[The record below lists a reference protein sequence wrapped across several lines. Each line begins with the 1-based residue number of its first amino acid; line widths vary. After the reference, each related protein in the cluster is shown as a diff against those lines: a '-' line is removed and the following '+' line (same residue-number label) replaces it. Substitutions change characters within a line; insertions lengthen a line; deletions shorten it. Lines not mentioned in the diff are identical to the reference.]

1 MEEKN
6 AEVPVVTQLFGPLL
20 DALRELGGSAKA
32 RAAQELV
39 AKNLRIPPDA
49 LAVKLKTG
57 QAKFY
62 NQVAWRN
69 SPS

>member
-1 MEEKN
+1 MEEEKN
-6 AEVPVVTQLFGPLL
+6 AYVPVVSDLFGPLL

-39 AKNLRIPPDA
+39 AKNLRIPPEVLA
-49 LAVKLKTG
+49 LKLKTG
-57 QAKFY
+57 QATIK
-62 NQVAWRN
+62 WPGRD